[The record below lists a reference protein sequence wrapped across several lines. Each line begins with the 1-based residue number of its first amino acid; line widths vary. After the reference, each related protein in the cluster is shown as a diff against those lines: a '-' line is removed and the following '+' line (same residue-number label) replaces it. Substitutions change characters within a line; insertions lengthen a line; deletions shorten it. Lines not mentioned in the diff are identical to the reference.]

1 MLLCS
6 NNPFRFLAITL
17 PEACLLTAWPI
28 SLYAENSHAK
38 KVLALHSYHHGLS
51 LVDDIDK
58 GIKSALKKDD
68 PTIETHTEYID
79 SKRIYD
85 STYIRPLYEL
95 YKYKFRNC
103 KFDVIICSD
112 NNALN
117 FLFYKPRR

>member
-1 MLLCS
+1 
-6 NNPFRFLAITL
+6 
-17 PEACLLTAWPI
+17 

-38 KVLALHSYHHGLS
+38 EVLVLHSYHHALPRI
-51 LVDDIDK
+51 DDIDK
-58 GIKSALKKDD
+58 AIDSALKKDD
-68 PTIETHTEYID
+68 LIIKTHTEYID

-117 FLFYKPRR
+117 FLFFKPRR